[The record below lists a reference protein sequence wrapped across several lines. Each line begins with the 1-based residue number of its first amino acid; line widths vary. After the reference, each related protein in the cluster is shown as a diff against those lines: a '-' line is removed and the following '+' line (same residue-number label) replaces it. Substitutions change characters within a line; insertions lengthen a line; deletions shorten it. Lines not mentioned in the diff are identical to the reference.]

1 MFYVSMLL
9 MNFIVTRTRTNRL
22 CVRLGYIRVAAALCI
37 VTLVTD
43 IVATLL
49 TALGLRSK
57 DQRTKY
63 KFYRVAVYVM
73 LLACMYT

>member
-1 MFYVSMLL
+1 MF
-9 MNFIVTRTRTNRL
+9 T
-22 CVRLGYIRVAAALCI
+22 GYIRVAAALCI
-37 VTLVTD
+37 VTLITD

-49 TALGLRSK
+49 TGLGLRSK

-73 LLACMYT
+73 LLACKKNLLPHFMQNVDSRFINFF